1 MAKLCQ
7 GEYIP
12 SEANATLPANR
23 TQTKFVVTVDDCRTQ
38 TWVCWNM
45 DMEHGTNVTFEPEF
59 GADPMFPPV
68 SAELILDFKNL
79 NLDAFTFTFTFLQD
93 AFTEDQRSSGA
104 IVLHMIGLLYMFY
117 ALALV
122 CDHYFVPTLDVII
135 ER

>member
-79 NLDAFTFTFTFLQD
+79 NPSCRMLLLSLSCKVLSLSLSCRMLSLRIRGQAGRL
-93 AFTEDQRSSGA
+93 SS
-104 IVLHMIGLLYMFY
+104 
-117 ALALV
+117 
-122 CDHYFVPTLDVII
+122 T
-135 ER
+135 

>member
-12 SEANATLPANR
+12 SEANATLPTNH

-38 TWVCWNM
+38 TWVCWNNA
-45 DMEHGTNVTFEPEF
+45 DTNVTFEPEF

-79 NLDAFTFTFTFLQD
+79 NLDAFTFTFLQD

>member
-12 SEANATLPANR
+12 SEANATLPKNR

-38 TWVCWNM
+38 TWECWNTVSA
-45 DMEHGTNVTFEPEF
+45 DTNVTFEPEF

-79 NLDAFTFTFTFLQD
+79 NPSCRMLSLSLSCRMLSLRIRGQAG
-93 AFTEDQRSSGA
+93 RSSS
-104 IVLHMIGLLYMFY
+104 
-117 ALALV
+117 
-122 CDHYFVPTLDVII
+122 T
-135 ER
+135 

>member
-12 SEANATLPANR
+12 SEANATLPKNR

-38 TWVCWNM
+38 TWVCWNIVSA
-45 DMEHGTNVTFEPEF
+45 DTNVFWCPLTQMCS
-59 GADPMFPPV
+59 G
-68 SAELILDFKNL
+68 S
-79 NLDAFTFTFTFLQD
+79 
-93 AFTEDQRSSGA
+93 EDQRSSGA

-122 CDHYFVPTLDVII
+122 
-135 ER
+135 